1 MGRIS
6 CIILIF
12 VAFVNVTKANPV
24 NGVME
29 HYYPEIYDNAYVVDT
44 IEINTPQ
51 VISIGYPGSYS
62 DFSFVTDSVTVVK
75 IINELKS
82 IKKWSDF
89 EKYIKNE
96 NSLINSCYVYMINTD
111 YFEEEFLLN
120 LSKRDKKNRSIVD
133 IRNCPVIER
142 GKEVASF
149 EGIPILLSKFT
160 TTKVEK
166 FVLLLVNAGFLRYR
180 CMDCGDKRY
189 YVPTVMPYNKYVKV
203 VFPIHQK

>member
-1 MGRIS
+1 
-6 CIILIF
+6 
-12 VAFVNVTKANPV
+12 
-24 NGVME
+24 
-29 HYYPEIYDNAYVVDT
+29 
-44 IEINTPQ
+44 
-51 VISIGYPGSYS
+51 
-62 DFSFVTDSVTVVK
+62 
-75 IINELKS
+75 
-82 IKKWSDF
+82 
-89 EKYIKNE
+89 
-96 NSLINSCYVYMINTD
+96 MINTD
-111 YFEEEFLLN
+111 YFQEEFLLN

>member
-24 NGVME
+24 NEVME

-44 IEINTPQ
+44 IEIHTPQ
-51 VISIGYPGSYS
+51 VVSIGYPGSYS
-62 DFSFVTDSVTVVK
+62 DFSFVADSVTAVK
-75 IINELKS
+75 IVNEVKRV
-82 IKKWSDF
+82 KKWADF
-89 EKYIKNE
+89 EKYFKNE

-160 TTKVEK
+160 STKVEK

-180 CMDCGDKRY
+180 CMDCDDKRY

-203 VFPIHQK
+203 VFPILQK